1 MHLALVD
8 LAVIFLV
15 SVVAAVL
22 CHRLNVPTAIGMLVG
37 GVLIGPDVLGL
48 VHHVDTIEAVAEI
61 GVVLLLF
68 IIGLEFS
75 IADLRYLRRQFLVGG
90 TWQFFGTAAVVG
102 VASLFMGFSAAQ
114 SLFVGF
120 VVALS
125 STAVVIKMLQ
135 DRGELQ
141 SPHGRVTFATLIFQ
155 DIAVVPVMLLG
166 PLLAV
171 AGGAAAVAGGS
182 VGGGGGV
189 ATEALWLVAKIAGVG
204 ALSWVAY
211 RWVVPFVLDMVTR
224 TRSQEAFLLTIVMLC
239 VGIAQLT
246 QALGLSLALGAFLA
260 GLIISESDYSHQ
272 AMALMMP
279 LRDIFMALFFVSIGL
294 LLDVQ
299 FLLAHPIQ
307 IALFTLGI
315 IAIKPFVGTV
325 AALVVGLP
333 ISGAVLSGLL
343 LGQVGEFSF
352 VATRAGIDAGL
363 LPPET
368 FQIILTTAVLSM
380 LLTPALGAL
389 GPWLIRLIDR
399 SPLECWEHRRFNAAA
414 VRGEQQFSDHVV
426 IAGFG
431 ITGRAVAHAAREAD
445 VPYAV
450 LEVDALIVR
459 NQLERGEPI
468 TYGDAALEPIALQA
482 GVDKARAI
490 VVTISN
496 LVSARQATE
505 LARRLNPNAYILV
518 RTRNPREVPTLKALG
533 ATEVIADELEVS
545 VEALSRTLVHLGVG
559 EAVIA
564 ELSAEVRDAVRA
576 ANQPR
581 AEVL

>member
-1 MHLALVD
+1 MHFALVD

-15 SVVAAVL
+15 SVVAAVV
-22 CHRLNVPTAIGMLVG
+22 CHRLNMPTAIGMLVG
-37 GVLIGPDVLGL
+37 GVLIGPDALSL
-48 VHHVDTIEAVAEI
+48 VHEVATIEAVAEI

-102 VASLFMGFSAAQ
+102 GASLFMGFSPTQ
-114 SLFVGF
+114 SLYVGF

-171 AGGAAAVAGGS
+171 AGGAAALAGGS
-182 VGGGGGV
+182 GGGV
-189 ATEALWLVAKIAGVG
+189 AVEALWLVVKIAGVG

-211 RWVVPFVLDMVTR
+211 RWIVPFVLDRVTR
-224 TRSQEAFLLTIVMLC
+224 TRSQEAFLLTIVLLC

-294 LLDVQ
+294 LLDVH
-299 FLLAHPIQ
+299 FLVAHPIQ

-315 IAIKPFVGTV
+315 IAIKPLVGTV
-325 AALVVGLP
+325 SALMVGLP

-343 LGQVGEFSF
+343 IGQVGEFSF
-352 VATRAGIDAGL
+352 VVTRSGIDAGL

-380 LLTPALGAL
+380 LLTPLLGAL
-389 GPWLIRLIDR
+389 GPRIIRLIDR
-399 SPLECWEHRRFNAAA
+399 TPLECWEHRRFNAAA
-414 VRGEQQFSDHVV
+414 VSGEQHFSDHVV

-459 NQLERGEPI
+459 SQLDRGEPI
-468 TYGDAALEPIALQA
+468 TYGDAALEPIALEV

-496 LVSARQATE
+496 LVAARQTTE
-505 LARRLNPNAYILV
+505 LARRLNPDAYILV

-564 ELSAEVRDAVRA
+564 DLSAEVRDAVRA

>member
-8 LAVIFLV
+8 LALIFLV
-15 SVVAAVL
+15 SVLAAVL
-22 CHRLNVPTAIGMLVG
+22 CHRLNIPTAIGMLVG
-37 GVLIGPDVLGL
+37 GALIGPDLLGL
-48 VHHVDTIEAVAEI
+48 VHSVSTIEAVSEI

-75 IADLRYLRRQFLVGG
+75 IADLRYLKRQFLVGG
-90 TWQFFGTAAVVG
+90 TIQFFGTAAVVG
-102 VASLFMGFSAAQ
+102 IGSVLAGFSVAQ
-114 SLFVGF
+114 SVYLGF

-171 AGGAAAVAGGS
+171 AGATSALAGGAQAA
-182 VGGGGGV
+182 GGEV
-189 ATEALWLVAKIAGVG
+189 LTEALTLVLKIAGVA

-211 RWVVPFVLDMVTR
+211 RWVVPFVLDRVTR
-224 TRSQEAFLLTIVMLC
+224 TRSQEAFLLTVILLC
-239 VGIAQLT
+239 IGIAALT
-246 QALGLSLALGAFLA
+246 QTLGLSLALGAFLA

-294 LLDVQ
+294 MLDVHYV
-299 FLLAHPIQ
+299 LAHPIQ
-307 IALFTLGI
+307 VALFTLGI
-315 IAIKPFVGTV
+315 IALKPLVGAV
-325 AALVVGLP
+325 SALAVGLP
-333 ISGAVLSGLL
+333 LSGAVLSGLL

-352 VATRAGIDAGL
+352 VVTRAGIDAGL
-363 LPPET
+363 LNAET
-368 FQIILTTAVLSM
+368 FQIVLATAVLSM
-380 LLTPALGAL
+380 VLTPLLAAVGPRLTALL
-389 GPWLIRLIDR
+389 NRT
-399 SPLECWEHRRFNAAA
+399 PLECWEHRRFNAAA
-414 VRGEQQFSDHVV
+414 VIGEQHFSDHIV

-431 ITGRAVAHAAREAD
+431 ITGRAVAHAAREAG

-459 NQLERGEPI
+459 KQLDRGEPI
-468 TYGDAALEPIALQA
+468 TYGDAALEPIALQV
-482 GVDKARAI
+482 GIDKARA
-490 VVTISN
+490 VVITISN
-496 LVSARQATE
+496 LVAARQATE
-505 LARRLNPNAYILV
+505 LARRLNREAFILV

-533 ATEVIADELEVS
+533 ANAVVADEMEVS
-545 VEALSRTLVHLGVG
+545 VEVLSRTLVHLGVG
-559 EAVIA
+559 EETVAA
-564 ELSAEVRDAVRA
+564 LSAEVRNAVRE